1 MSKELDKV
9 YDPKIVEDRLY
20 QMWIDKNYFH
30 AEVNPDKESYCIV
43 MPPPNITGQ
52 L

>member
-1 MSKELDKV
+1 MRELAKNF
-9 YDPKIVEDRLY
+9 DPAAVEDRLY
-20 QMWIDKNYFH
+20 AMWMERKYFHTKIDKTKK
-30 AEVNPDKESYCIV
+30 PYCIV